1 MIVTLKL
8 TTLLKIST
16 GTTDALADLAKKLR
30 ISVKNI
36 GYAGLK
42 DKRAISTQQCS
53 LYKIRPNKLLEY
65 NKRTSSY
72 KFPSFAG
79 NFRFRD
85 APIFLGDAIGNRFQL
100 VLRDVVCENEADIDT
115 AIENVKANGYLNYFG
130 IQRFGH
136 GEFPSHRIGI
146 AIIQKQYKEAIDL
159 ILRYRQKDLEPA
171 PFAKLKKTFNE
182 CLRMYHEANDAQ
194 QAYREFF
201 WKTTNEGFLLKG
213 LSVHGTNYFQAFT
226 EIPRNSRS
234 FYCHA
239 FQSFIWNQI
248 ASYRFR
254 TYGLR
259 LVKGDLVIQKK
270 KKDQNGETVDKND
283 NGEPAGDDKAEKSKA
298 GKNER
303 LKMNYIRE
311 FENDDVI
318 VVDDSNLEDYTI
330 LDVVLPLIGPEVRNP
345 ENAVK
350 NEIDRLLIECGVS
363 EEQMR
368 SVGDIFFTK
377 GGYRRFLAK
386 PIDLEHEIVR
396 YEDNTIRL
404 FDTDLDKF
412 QHVNH
417 HAPNEGSK
425 TAVKLEFSLPS
436 CTYATV
442 FIRELSRQ
450 NV

>member
-1 MIVTLKL
+1 MKL
-8 TTLLKIST
+8 IEILHLI

-30 ISVKNI
+30 INFKNI

-53 LYKIRPNKLLEY
+53 LYKIKPEKLLEF
-65 NKRTSSY
+65 NKRASSY
-72 KFPSFAG
+72 KHPSFAG
-79 NFRFRD
+79 NFRFREV
-85 APIFLGDAIGNRFQL
+85 PIFLGDAIGNRFQI
-100 VLRDVVCENEADIDT
+100 VLRDVICENEADIDR

-136 GEFPSHRIGI
+136 SEFPSHRIGI
-146 AIIQKQYKEAIDL
+146 AIIQKQYKKAIDL
-159 ILRYRQKDLEPA
+159 ILRYRQKELEP
-171 PFAKLKKTFNE
+171 PSFAKLKKTFNE
-182 CLRMYHEANDAQ
+182 CLRIYHEKNDAG

-201 WKTTNEGFLLKG
+201 WKSSNEGQLLRG
-213 LSVHGTNYFQAFT
+213 LSFHGTNYFQAFT
-226 EIPRNSRS
+226 ELPRNNRS

-254 TYGLR
+254 TYGLK
-259 LVKGDLVIQKK
+259 LVKGDLVIRKK
-270 KKDQNGETVDKND
+270 NQNGDETGKGTVDEASD
-283 NGEPAGDDKAEKSKA
+283 DPSGGDDKVGKGKA
-298 GKNER
+298 AKNER
-303 LKMNYIRE
+303 QKLNYIRE

-318 VVDDSNLEDYTI
+318 VVDDSNLDDYTI

-345 ENAVK
+345 ENSVK
-350 NEIDRLLIECGVS
+350 DEIERLLIECEVS

-386 PIDLEHEIVR
+386 PVDLKHEIVR
-396 YEDNTIRL
+396 YEDNQIRL
-404 FDTDLDKF
+404 FATDLDKF
-412 QHVNH
+412 QQVSHN
-417 HAPNEGSK
+417 APNEGSK
-425 TAVKLEFSLPS
+425 TAIKIEFSLPS

-442 FIRELSRQ
+442 LIRELSRQ